1 MRTKNSLFLFMILAS
16 LSSCENQKSES
27 DKNEPVKVKTTRGQ
41 QVRVNTSMRFSG
53 TVIEEQAAEL
63 SFPIPGKIEK
73 IYVSIGQKVQK
84 GQLIASLNPSTM
96 KSTYLATHATLQQ
109 AEDAYKRM
117 EELYNKGS
125 LAEIKWVEI
134 KSKLQ
139 QARSADE
146 LANKNLMDCKL
157 YAPFSGIIA
166 RKEAEI
172 GQNILPG
179 IPIVRLT
186 TGENHHVKI
195 AVPETDIA
203 KINKGQKALIS
214 IPALNYSIQEGVI
227 QEKGVIANPM
237 SRTYEVKIHINDT
250 NQDIFPGMIAEVLI
264 PDSTKEQSLVIPA
277 NILQT
282 NEKNQNFVWINN
294 NGKAHKCIVECGDF
308 TADGVI
314 IKSGLTTN
322 DKIIIEGQQ
331 KVCENTFI
339 NDK

>member
-1 MRTKNSLFLFMILAS
+1 MKTKNSLFLFMILAS

-27 DKNEPVKVKTTRGQ
+27 AQNEPIKVKTAKGQ
-41 QVRVNTSMRFSG
+41 QVKVNTSMRFSG
-53 TVIEEQAAEL
+53 TIIEEQATEL
-63 SFPIPGKIEK
+63 SFSIPGTIEK
-73 IYVSIGQKVQK
+73 LYVSMGQKVQK

-96 KSTYLATHATLQQ
+96 KSTYLATHAALQQ
-109 AEDAYKRM
+109 TEDAYRRM
-117 EELYNKGS
+117 EKLYNKGS

-146 LANKNLMDCKL
+146 LAHKNLMDCKL
-157 YAPFSGIIA
+157 YAPFSGVIA
-166 RKEAEI
+166 RKEAEV
-172 GQNILPG
+172 GQNIIPG

-186 TGENHHVKI
+186 TGENHQVKI
-195 AVPETDIA
+195 AVPETKIS
-203 KINKGQKALIS
+203 KINKGQKAFIS
-214 IPALNYSIQEGVI
+214 IPALNYSTLEGTV
-227 QEKGVIANPM
+227 QEKGFIANPM
-237 SRTYEVKIHINDT
+237 SRTYEVKIYINTT

-264 PDSTKEQSLVIPA
+264 PDSTKEQSLIIPA

-282 NEKNQNFVWINN
+282 NENNQTFIWINH
-294 NGKAHKCIVECGDF
+294 NGRAHKRIVECGDF

-314 IKSGLTTN
+314 IKSGLTAN

-331 KVCENTFI
+331 KICENTLI